1 MKRMVL
7 KKGQSLVE
15 LAIIIPAV
23 LFLII
28 GLIDFGRY
36 MLDYSILNN
45 GVREGTRYAVVQKNL
60 DSTYNAAIKAVI
72 SKKIPISNYDPNS
85 PVISYPAS
93 KINISISYNYIPLTP
108 GLSYIFGPIPI
119 KVQSEMFLT
128 PYAK

>member
-1 MKRMVL
+1 M
-7 KKGQSLVE
+7 E

-60 DSTYNAAIKAVI
+60 DSTHNAAIKTVI
-72 SKKIPISNYDPNS
+72 SQKIPISNYDPNS

-93 KINISISYNYIPLTP
+93 KINISISYNYVPLTP
-108 GLSYIFGPIPI
+108 GLSLLFGPIPI